1 MAKATRVTIDLPPA
15 SYAILEQAA
24 QDNGINTA
32 SAGSLIL
39 QAALARRVSGLVPKR
54 PQKAKTGAA
63 SRATAE
69 TKAADDAVD
78 PGSSAVPDA
87 MPSPGPSQV
96 SEVV

>member
-1 MAKATRVTIDLPPA
+1 MSKATRVTIDLPPA

-54 PQKAKTGAA
+54 PQMAKAGAG
-63 SRATAE
+63 SRTAAE
-69 TKAADDAVD
+69 SSA
-78 PGSSAVPDA
+78 PGVANPDSSAVSSA
-87 MPSPGPSQV
+87 MPSPGPSQPAEAV
-96 SEVV
+96 

>member
-54 PQKAKTGAA
+54 PQKAKSAA
-63 SRATAE
+63 GGRVTAE
-69 TKAADDAVD
+69 SSAPGTADPDR
-78 PGSSAVPDA
+78 SAVPDA
-87 MPSPGPSQV
+87 TLSPGPSQA
-96 SEVV
+96 SEAV

>member
-54 PQKAKTGAA
+54 PQKAKAGAGG
-63 SRATAE
+63 RTAAE
-69 TKAADDAVD
+69 SFGSDEAV
-78 PGSSAVPDA
+78 A
-87 MPSPGPSQV
+87 
-96 SEVV
+96 

>member
-39 QAALARRVSGLVPKR
+39 QAALARRVSTLVPKR
-54 PQKAKTGAA
+54 PQKAKSGTGSEAA
-63 SRATAE
+63 AE
-69 TKAADDAVD
+69 SSADSASD
-78 PGSSAVPDA
+78 PSGSAVPGG
-87 MPSPGPSQV
+87 MPSPGPSQA
-96 SEVV
+96 SEAV